1 MREWAETMRRSSES
15 RPAQAKS
22 SVVWECVM
30 ADARAQRRVIA
41 GGTDD
46 KVKRGPGNRSVVLI
60 VDDHEDTRELYSQFL
75 DAVGFGVIEATT
87 CAEALAK
94 ARIAGIDAI
103 VLDRRLPDGD
113 GMDVCRTLRSDPK
126 TRALPIIVLS
136 GREKQDDI
144 EADLY
149 LLKPVVPDVLVSELE
164 RLIARDDSAQ
174 P

>member
-1 MREWAETMRRSSES
+1 MWARVT
-15 RPAQAKS
+15 AH
-22 SVVWECVM
+22 
-30 ADARAQRRVIA
+30 ARARRRIIA
-41 GGTDD
+41 GGAGND
-46 KVKRGPGNRSVVLI
+46 VKRMPGHRSVVLI

-75 DAVGFGVIEATT
+75 DTVGFGVIEATT
-87 CAEALAK
+87 CAEALDK
-94 ARIAGIDAI
+94 ARSAGIDAI

-113 GMDVCRTLRSDPK
+113 GVDVCRALRSDPR

-136 GREKQDDI
+136 GREKQDGI

-164 RLIARDDSAQ
+164 RLIARRDGSQ